1 MILTSIA
8 AAEFRCFREPIE
20 KEAGMFSRRRV
31 LWLAVLGGGVG
42 VATTGAAAARP
53 VTERL
58 LAVFTHRASARR
70 LGAKVPPT
78 LGGPSEA
85 ALVDALISRQPGL
98 AAALEQGD
106 DAAVARSLREAVA
119 EDFRHVRTH
128 VAGGLGAVAH
138 RGRVLRPRRR
148 ELKLSIARSA
158 VVTATGR
165 VAVMMRSSCS

>member
-1 MILTSIA
+1 MILPSIA

-20 KEAGMFSRRRV
+20 KEASMFSRRRV
-31 LWLAVLGGGVG
+31 LWSAVLGGVG
-42 VATTGAAAARP
+42 VATVGAAAARP

-58 LAVFTHRASARR
+58 LAVFAHPASARR
-70 LGAKVPPT
+70 LGAKVLPT

-119 EDFRHVRTH
+119 ADFRHVRTH
-128 VAGGLGAVAH
+128 VAGGW
-138 RGRVLRPRRR
+138 VLSRTEA
-148 ELKLSIARSA
+148 ELCALAGVS
-158 VVTATGR
+158 
-165 VAVMMRSSCS
+165 